1 MTRRTWL
8 IIGGVVVLFLIVLGV
23 GAFLLLPSITSAN
36 QGNATT
42 PSPTVAAT
50 ATRTLGPIAQAL
62 RTNRMTI
69 KSQIAQAL
77 KLTPKQLTTQL
88 KSGET
93 LSAIATAQGISATQL
108 QTIISD
114 AVTSN
119 MQAEVNNGTL
129 TQKQVDAIIK
139 RFENKPQSLDV
150 YLGGKAQK
158 AQGTSTPTPTATP

>member
-42 PSPTVAAT
+42 PAPTVAAT
-50 ATRTLGPIAQAL
+50 ATRTLGPVAQAL

-77 KLTPKQLTTQL
+77 KLTPKELTAQL
-88 KSGET
+88 KAGKT
-93 LSAIATAQGISATQL
+93 LSDVATAQGITSTQL
-108 QTIISD
+108 QTIISS
-114 AVTSN
+114 AVTSS
-119 MQAEVNNGTL
+119 MQTEMNNGTL
-129 TQKQVDAIIK
+129 TQKQVNAIIK
-139 RFENKPQSLDV
+139 RFENKPQTLDV
-150 YLGGKAQK
+150 YLGGKAQN
-158 AQGTSTPTPTATP
+158 AQATPTPTATP